1 MGLESVALVMAIED
15 YFGIKIADA
24 EAEQIHTVQDF
35 TDCIAKQLQVT
46 QEYSQLKDDLYEKLK
61 SLWITNEVS
70 DKSFTLNALVSVFL
84 DPHDTA
90 QWNRVYL
97 QIKLKLPDPVLKHEN
112 MLSKTFRKVWKPPYE
127 WQTLTVDDFI
137 RAVCALNYEKL
148 IDPKNIQSTFE
159 ILVTI
164 TGITADRLGLD
175 IYGVQPHKSFVND
188 FGID

>member
-1 MGLESVALVMAIED
+1 MGLESVELVMAIED

-97 QIKLKLPDPVLKHEN
+97 QIKLRLPDPVLKHEN

>member
-1 MGLESVALVMAIED
+1 MGLESVELVMTIED
-15 YFGIKIADA
+15 YFGIKIPDA
-24 EAEQIHTVQDF
+24 EAEQIHTVQYF
-35 TDCIAKQLQVT
+35 TDCVAKLLLVSSH
-46 QEYSQLKDDLYEKLK
+46 YSRLKEDIYEKLE

-70 DKSFTLNALVSVFL
+70 DKSFTLNAPVSVFL

-97 QIKLKLPDPVLKHEN
+97 QIKLRLPDPVLKHES

-148 IDPKNIQSTFE
+148 IDPKNIQSIFD
-159 ILVTI
+159 ILVAI

-175 IYGVQPHKSFVND
+175 IFGVQPHKSFVND